1 MEMLKSQKSK
11 LTCSYCSRI
20 FMDPF
25 DLPCGDSICRQ
36 HLSDKDVVKQ
46 NKITCKK
53 FNEEFQVN
61 PNEFKSNEALKKL
74 VEGQSHLSDQELT
87 LKLQLEESI
96 KKFFEFYDE
105 FSPKRTQLELDIFN
119 HFQELRFQIDEHRE
133 ELKKRIDDIALAI
146 IDQTKIYEET
156 FSKSLKEKFSS
167 FDDSQSLENEMN
179 QIEELFRNPNLVI
192 KSIKKKQRKQ
202 EESLKDIQLK
212 LN

>member
-74 VEGQSHLSDQELT
+74 VEGQSHLSEGEIS
-87 LKLQLEESI
+87 LKLELEESI

-105 FSPKRTQLELDIFN
+105 FTPKRTQLELDIFN

-133 ELKKRIDDIALAI
+133 ELKKRIDDIALAM

-156 FSKSLKEKFSS
+156 FSKS
-167 FDDSQSLENEMN
+167 
-179 QIEELFRNPNLVI
+179 R
-192 KSIKKKQRKQ
+192 
-202 EESLKDIQLK
+202 
-212 LN
+212 